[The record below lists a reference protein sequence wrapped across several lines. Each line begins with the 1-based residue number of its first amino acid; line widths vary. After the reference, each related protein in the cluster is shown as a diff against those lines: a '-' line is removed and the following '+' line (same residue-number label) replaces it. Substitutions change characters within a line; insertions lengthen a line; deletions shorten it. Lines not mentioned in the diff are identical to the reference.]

1 MANIVVESGSYKQLA
16 ASGQVKAS
24 AGQLIGIF
32 VSSGT
37 PTIKVWD
44 STAASGAILVNTFQT
59 DGVGFYAMPFNFT
72 VGLYVTI
79 TGTAEITVS
88 AT

>member
-1 MANIVVESGSYKQLA
+1 MANIVVESGSYKQMA
-16 ASGQVKAS
+16 ASGLVKTG
-24 AGQLIGIF
+24 AGQLIGIV
-32 VSSGT
+32 VSSGS

-44 STAASGAILVNTFQT
+44 STAASGAILVNTMQVA
-59 DGVGFYAMPFNFT
+59 VGFWAMPFNFT

>member
-1 MANIVVESGSYKQLA
+1 MANIVVESGSYKNLS

-24 AGQLIGIF
+24 AGNLIGIF
-32 VSSGT
+32 VASGS

-44 STAASGAILVNTFQT
+44 STAASGAILVNTFQAA
-59 DGVGFYAMPFNFT
+59 VGFWPIPANFT

-79 TGTAEITVS
+79 TGTADITVF

>member
-1 MANIVVESGSYKQLA
+1 MPNIVIESGSYKQLA
-16 ASGQVKAS
+16 ASGQVKATP
-24 AGQLIGIF
+24 GNLIGIF
-32 VSSGT
+32 VSSGA

-44 STAASGAILVNTFQT
+44 STAASGAILVNTFQAA
-59 DGVGFYAMPFNFT
+59 VGFWPIPANFS

-79 TGTAEITVS
+79 TGTAEITVF